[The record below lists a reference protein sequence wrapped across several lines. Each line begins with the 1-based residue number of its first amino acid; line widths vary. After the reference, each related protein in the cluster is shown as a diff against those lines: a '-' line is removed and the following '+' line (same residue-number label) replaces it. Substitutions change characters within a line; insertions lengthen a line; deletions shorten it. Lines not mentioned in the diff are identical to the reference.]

1 MQIETHNHELNGLH
15 VGGIKDNRKSHK
27 WSKYT
32 RMRRDEEKRSWGARR
47 AEEAE
52 SDSHREIG
60 EVEEVVRDMMQG
72 DWIFQTVIALLPE
85 GGQLLLSQRLSV
97 LTPLSARG
105 KTGGGLKCER
115 GRGSETGRKWKE
127 QRAKWKRDEEE
138 TVPVPAHRGFC
149 ACAPA
154 CLWALLSPE
163 TVCRLLL
170 TRTCT
175 IESLRGF
182 PSGIDTYL
190 QGLRGKSH

>member
-1 MQIETHNHELNGLH
+1 MQTETNSRELNGFH
-15 VGGIKDNRKSHK
+15 VGGIRDNRKSHK
-27 WSKYT
+27 WSKYK

-52 SDSHREIG
+52 SDSHREIE

-72 DWIFQTVIALLPE
+72 DWIFQTVIALLPK
-85 GGQLLLSQRLSV
+85 GGQLLLSHRLSV

-105 KTGGGLKCER
+105 KTGGGLKCKR
-115 GRGSETGRKWKE
+115 DGGSETGGKWKE

-138 TVPVPAHRGFC
+138 TAPVPAHRGCC
-149 ACAPA
+149 ACAPS

-163 TVCRLLL
+163 TARRLLL

-175 IESLRGF
+175 VESLHGL

-190 QGLRGKSH
+190 HGLRGKSH